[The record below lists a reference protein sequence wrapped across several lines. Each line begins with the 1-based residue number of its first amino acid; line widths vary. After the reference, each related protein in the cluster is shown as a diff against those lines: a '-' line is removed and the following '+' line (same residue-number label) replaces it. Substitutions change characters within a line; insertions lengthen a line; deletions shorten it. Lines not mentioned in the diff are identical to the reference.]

1 MTQPPVPQKP
11 IWAWF
16 VLIFGAAFLT
26 LTAPAS
32 IILLLVPFFKPDEIS
47 FMSSL
52 LTAFMLI
59 LPAAALWAMV
69 RSYKAV
75 KAYQRHQ
82 REVAF
87 LQPEEDI
94 ASGNAPI
101 PPKTKKPIWP
111 WLVIAPGAAL
121 LISSGPG
128 AVMFPIMPLFLAG
141 MSTDSPDTPGY
152 VPALLIF
159 GGYGL
164 MIGYGLLVWRAIRT
178 LRTR

>member
-16 VLIFGAAFLT
+16 VLIFGTVFLT
-26 LTAPAS
+26 LTAPAG
-32 IILLLVPFFKPDEIS
+32 IVLLLVPFFKPDEIS

-59 LPAAALWAMV
+59 LPAAALWAV
-69 RSYKAV
+69 IRSFKTI
-75 KAYQRHQ
+75 KAYQLHQ
-82 REVAF
+82 REHAL
-87 LQPEEDI
+87 LQPKEEPLPGETPVP
-94 ASGNAPI
+94 A
-101 PPKTKKPIWP
+101 KTKKPLWP
-111 WLVIAPGAAL
+111 WVVIAPGAAL

-128 AVMFPIMPLFLAG
+128 ALMFPIMPLFLAG

-152 VPALLIF
+152 VPALLFF

-164 MIGYGLLVWRAIRT
+164 MIGYGLLVWRAIRA